1 MKLAKTD
8 ADGYYKNTET
18 NTVINNN
25 NSEYATFIQN
35 RERMKQMQTLQNDIE
50 ILKNECRELR
60 EIFKEISERCNVKT
74 NQ

>member
-8 ADGYYKNTET
+8 VDGYYKNTET

-25 NSEYATFIQN
+25 NNEYETFIQN
-35 RERMKQMQTLQNDIE
+35 RERMKQMQSMQNDIE
-50 ILKNECRELR
+50 ILRNECRELR
-60 EIFKEISERCNVKT
+60 EIFKEISERVNVKT

>member
-8 ADGYYKNTET
+8 ADGYYKNIET

-25 NSEYATFIQN
+25 NNDYANFIQN
-35 RERMKQMQTLQNDIE
+35 RERIKQMQGLQNDIE

-60 EIFKEISERCNVKT
+60 EIFKEISERFNVKT